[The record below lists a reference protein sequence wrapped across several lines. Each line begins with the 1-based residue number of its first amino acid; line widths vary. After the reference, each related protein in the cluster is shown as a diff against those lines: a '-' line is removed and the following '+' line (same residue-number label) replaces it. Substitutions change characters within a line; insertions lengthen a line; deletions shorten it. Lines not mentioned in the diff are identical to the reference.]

1 MRKGIKFSLIIVGA
15 FAMFACKPKVEDMES
30 SAGDINTSKFVV
42 IGGSDMAG
50 MMDDGLYYDGQINS
64 VAAILS
70 TQFELVGASP
80 IQQALMPSSSVGYTI
95 FGNAPL
101 ELGYKTDC
109 LNVTGLSPVRS
120 AQTGDGASFSM
131 NTYSASAPITNFG
144 IPLLS
149 VAQLSTSGLGNPA
162 NGPGNYNPF
171 FARMASNQATASV
184 KSDILATQPTCFA
197 LSLGMDE
204 VMLYAAGGAKN
215 GGLISTA
222 AFDLGLNDLVGSLTN
237 LGAKGAIA
245 TIPDVTEF
253 PYFTTIP
260 YNGLNLD
267 EENAATLNSIYNPIG
282 IYFHVGANAFMIEDP
297 TAGSFG
303 VRQMVPGEKILLS
316 VPLDSVKC
324 NKMGSVFPFRDEFVL
339 ELSEL
344 TEIQN
349 QIAGYNDVIRAT
361 AVNNSLALVDAHTFY
376 QTLNAGI
383 VYNGVSMNAT
393 FVSGGAYSLDGR
405 TLNPRGNAL
414 LANQFI
420 AAFNAKYNAT
430 IWQANATKYRG
441 IKFP

>member
-1 MRKGIKFSLIIVGA
+1 MKKGINYSLIILGA
-15 FAMFACKPKVEDMES
+15 CAIAACKPKAEDIEP
-30 SAGDINTSKFVV
+30 SAGDLNTSKFIT

-50 MMDDGLYYDGQINS
+50 MMDDGIYYDGQINS

-80 IQQALMPSSSVGYTI
+80 IQQALMPSSSVGFTI
-95 FGNAPL
+95 FGNAPF

-109 LNVTGLSPVRS
+109 LNVTGLSPIRS
-120 AQTGDGASFSM
+120 APVGDGAAFSI
-131 NTYSASAPITNFG
+131 NTYSSSAPITNFG

-149 VAQLSTSGLGNPA
+149 VAQLTVPGIGNPA

-215 GGLISTA
+215 GGLIGNG
-222 AFDLGLNDLVGSLTN
+222 AFGAGLNDLVGSLTN

-253 PYFTTIP
+253 PFFNTIP

-267 EENAATLNSIYNPIG
+267 EANAATLNSIYNPIG
-282 IYFHVGANAFMIEDP
+282 IFFQVGPNAFVIEDP
-297 TAGSFG
+297 AAGIFG

-339 ELSEL
+339 DQSEL
-344 TEIQN
+344 TDIQN
-349 QIAGYNDVIRAT
+349 HISQYNTVIRAT
-361 AVNNSLALVDAHTFY
+361 ASTNNLALVDAFTFY

-383 VYNGVSMNAT
+383 VYNGVAMSAT

-405 TLNPRGNAL
+405 SLNPRGNAL

-420 AAFNAKYNAT
+420 AAYNLKYNSN
-430 IWQANATKYRG
+430 IWEVDATKFRG
-441 IKFP
+441 VKFP